1 MNFEERIKRAEEKAK
16 EAAKDY
22 FKEKPQDIKDELEKE
37 TILGNP
43 ENLVKSDNKDE

>member
-1 MNFEERIKRAEEKAK
+1 MNLDERIKRAEKKAK

-37 TILGNP
+37 TILGSA
-43 ENLVKSDNKDE
+43 ENLIESDNKDE